1 MTDWD
6 PDRPVDFAEA
16 EEFLRTCY
24 AELPKLGPVEPRL
37 AVVREQ
43 IAALG
48 TYTHTHAELVHG
60 ARMAWRNAS
69 RCIGRVYWRSLTVLD
84 RRAHRDP
91 DRIYGDLVSH
101 LHMATGEGASRGR
114 LRAVISIFE
123 QAVPGRPV
131 TRLWNDQLIRY
142 AGHRDGA
149 EIVGDPQYEQFT
161 AAVTRLGWTGK
172 GSAFD
177 LLPLVLQV
185 GDAEPRL
192 YELPESAV
200 LEVPIAH
207 PEYGWFA
214 ELGLRW
220 HAVPAIANMR
230 LSIGGVDYPL
240 APFSGWYMGTEIGA
254 RNLADARRYNQI
266 PVIAARMGLDTSSE
280 STLWRDRALVEL
292 NRAVL
297 WSYERAGV
305 RVTDH
310 HSESRLFL
318 THMERERRAGRDTP
332 ADWTWIVPPLS
343 GGLTPVF
350 HRYYTEADQRP
361 NFYLDRVARDL
372 SATGAPA
379 AVRVTLPTQRGSGTH
394 RTGARCPVTGQTAPI
409 PDLSVEFLPGD
420 APPLAAD
427 LLDATALDAD
437 LLDAT
442 ALDPDLLDATA
453 VDAAALDPDGL
464 DPAVPNPARIA
475 PPAQANGTHSD
486 PAPTGA
492 HPVVRGAVPAGSAPA
507 PIPAEPVPARKRG
520 LRRLLG

>member
-84 RRAHRDP
+84 RRAHREP
-91 DRIYGDLVSH
+91 DRIYDDLVSH
-101 LHMATGEGASRGR
+101 LHLATGEGASRGR

-149 EIVGDPQYEQFT
+149 GIVGDPQYEQFT

-185 GDAEPRL
+185 GDADPRL

-361 NFYLDRVARDL
+361 NFYLDRFARDL
-372 SATGAPA
+372 SATGAPS
-379 AVRVTLPTQRGSGTH
+379 AVRVTLPTQRGAH
-394 RTGARCPVTGQTAPI
+394 RTGARCPITGQTAPI

-420 APPLAAD
+420 APALDAG
-427 LLDATALDAD
+427 LLDAG
-437 LLDAT
+437 LLDAP
-442 ALDPDLLDATA
+442 ALDPD
-453 VDAAALDPDGL
+453 DPDPSL
-464 DPAVPNPARIA
+464 IDPTAFA
-475 PPAQANGTHSD
+475 PPAHTNGTHPD
-486 PAPTGA
+486 PAA
-492 HPVVRGAVPAGSAPA
+492 HPIVRGAVPAGSAPP
-507 PIPAEPVPARKRG
+507 PIPAEPVPTRKRG

>member
-84 RRAHRDP
+84 RRQHRDP
-91 DRIYGDLVSH
+91 DRIFDDLVSH

-114 LRAVISIFE
+114 LRAVISIFG

-142 AGHRDGA
+142 AGHRKADGF
-149 EIVGDPQYEQFT
+149 VGDPQYEQFT
-161 AAVTRLGWTGK
+161 EAVTRLGWTGK

-177 LLPLVLQV
+177 LLPLVLQTD
-185 GDAEPRL
+185 GGEPRL

-200 LEVPIAH
+200 LEVPLAH

-254 RNLADARRYNQI
+254 RNLADAQRYHQI
-266 PVIAARMGLDTSSE
+266 PVIAARMGLDTGSE

-297 WSYERAGV
+297 WSFERAGV

-318 THMERERRAGRDTP
+318 THVERERRAGRDTP
-332 ADWTWIVPPLS
+332 ADWTWIVPPMS

-361 NFYLDRVARDL
+361 NFYLDHTARDL
-372 SATGAPA
+372 SLTGTPA
-379 AVRVTLPTQRGSGTH
+379 AVRVTVPAQRTAVERRTAETPRGAIGH
-394 RTGARCPVTGQTAPI
+394 TGARCPVTGQTAPEPTLGPPTDLP
-409 PDLSVEFLPGD
+409 PDDPTRT
-420 APPLAAD
+420 APLAP
-427 LLDATALDAD
+427 AT
-437 LLDAT
+437 
-442 ALDPDLLDATA
+442 
-453 VDAAALDPDGL
+453 VDAAALAPAAP
-464 DPAVPNPARIA
+464 DPAALYAAGYDPTAV
-475 PPAQANGTHSD
+475 QAAGYD
-486 PAPTGA
+486 PTGA
-492 HPVVRGAVPAGSAPA
+492 QVVVRDAVPAGSAPA

>member
-1 MTDWD
+1 MTVPHIPPTGYRDAPLTDWD

-24 AELPKLGPVEPRL
+24 DELPRLGPVEPRL

-84 RRAHRDP
+84 RRTHRDP
-91 DRIYGDLVSH
+91 DRIFNDLVSH
-101 LHMATGEGASRGR
+101 LHTATGEGASRGR
-114 LRAVISIFE
+114 LRAVISIFG

-142 AGHRDGA
+142 AGHRVGD

-161 AAVTRLGWTGK
+161 AAATRLGWTGK

-185 GDAEPRL
+185 GDGDPRL

-200 LEVPIAH
+200 LEVPLAH
-207 PEYGWFA
+207 PEFGWFA

-254 RNLADARRYNQI
+254 RNLADAQRYHQI
-266 PVIAARMGLDTSSE
+266 PVIAARMGLDTGSE

-297 WSYERAGV
+297 WSFERAGV

-350 HRYYTEADQRP
+350 HRYYTETDQRP
-361 NFYLDRVARDL
+361 NFYLDRTARDL
-372 SATGAPA
+372 SATGVPST
-379 AVRVTLPTQRGSGTH
+379 RVTVPAQRTSAGGTH

-409 PDLSVEFLPGD
+409 PDLAVEFLPGD
-420 APPLAAD
+420 APALAA
-427 LLDATALDAD
+427 ALDAD
-437 LLDAT
+437 HLDADH
-442 ALDPDLLDATA
+442 LDG
-453 VDAAALDPDGL
+453 AALDPSGL
-464 DPAVPNPARIA
+464 DPSLSA
-475 PPAQANGTHSD
+475 PPARTTGAHPD

-492 HPVVRGAVPAGSAPA
+492 HPAVRGAVPAGSAPA
-507 PIPAEPVPARKRG
+507 PIPAEPVPTRKRG

>member
-1 MTDWD
+1 MTAPHTPPTGYRDAPLTDWH

-16 EEFLRTCY
+16 EEFLRACY

-84 RRAHRDP
+84 RRQHRVP
-91 DRIYGDLVSH
+91 DQIFDDLVSH
-101 LHMATGEGASRGR
+101 LHTATGEGHNRGK
-114 LRAVISIFE
+114 LRAVISIFG

-142 AGHRDGA
+142 AGYRSGDGMT
-149 EIVGDPQYEQFT
+149 GDPQYEHFT
-161 AAVTRLGWTGK
+161 SAVTRLGWTGK

-177 LLPLVLQV
+177 LLPLVLQT
-185 GDAEPRL
+185 GDGEPRL

-200 LEVPIAH
+200 LEVPLAH

-254 RNLADARRYNQI
+254 RNLADVHRYNQI
-266 PVIAARMGLDTSSE
+266 PVIAARLGLDTSSE

-297 WSYERAGV
+297 WSFERAGV

-318 THMERERRAGRDTP
+318 THVERERRAGRATP
-332 ADWTWIVPPLS
+332 ADWTWIVPPIS

-361 NFYLDRVARDL
+361 NFYLDRSAQHLSLTATPAVTVPAQRTAPEPRTAVAGEPARCPI
-372 SATGAPA
+372 TGQFAAAAPA
-379 AVRVTLPTQRGSGTH
+379 A
-394 RTGARCPVTGQTAPI
+394 
-409 PDLSVEFLPGD
+409 DF
-420 APPLAAD
+420 AAD
-427 LLDATALDAD
+427 RD
-437 LLDAT
+437 LGS
-442 ALDPDLLDATA
+442 
-453 VDAAALDPDGL
+453 PDGL
-464 DPAVPNPARIA
+464 GQDDLDFDLDGLAFDGHDPQLVDGVSRPSA
-475 PPAQANGTHSD
+475 SD
-486 PAPTGA
+486 TA
-492 HPVVRGAVPAGSAPA
+492 PAGSAPA

>member
-1 MTDWD
+1 MTAPHTPPAGYRDAPLTDWD

-16 EEFLRTCY
+16 EEFLRACY

-84 RRAHRDP
+84 RRQHRTP
-91 DRIYGDLVSH
+91 DKIFDDVVSH
-101 LHMATGEGASRGR
+101 LHMATGEGPNRGK
-114 LRAVISIFE
+114 LRAVISIFG

-142 AGHRDGA
+142 AGYRNGDGMT
-149 EIVGDPQYEQFT
+149 GDPQYEQFT
-161 AAVTRLGWTGK
+161 SAVSRLGWTGK

-177 LLPLVLQV
+177 LLPLVLQT
-185 GDAEPRL
+185 GDGEPHL
-192 YELPESAV
+192 YDLPESAV
-200 LEVPIAH
+200 LEVPLAH

-254 RNLADARRYNQI
+254 RNLADAHRYNQI
-266 PVIAARMGLDTSSE
+266 PVVAARMGLDTSSE
-280 STLWRDRALVEL
+280 STLWRDRALLEL

-297 WSYERAGV
+297 WSFERAGV

-318 THMERERRAGRDTP
+318 THVERERRAGRDTP
-332 ADWTWIVPPLS
+332 ADWTWIVPPIS

-361 NFYLDRVARDL
+361 NFYLDRSAQQL
-372 SATGAPA
+372 SLTATAQVSVPA
-379 AVRVTLPTQRGSGTH
+379 QRTSPERRTPAGPATAV
-394 RTGARCPVTGQTAPI
+394 CPITGQTGPMPGLEPEPLPADQDFGPDVDPHPGYAADPEATVPIPAGPASAPI
-409 PDLSVEFLPGD
+409 
-420 APPLAAD
+420 
-427 LLDATALDAD
+427 T
-437 LLDAT
+437 
-442 ALDPDLLDATA
+442 
-453 VDAAALDPDGL
+453 
-464 DPAVPNPARIA
+464 
-475 PPAQANGTHSD
+475 
-486 PAPTGA
+486 
-492 HPVVRGAVPAGSAPA
+492 
-507 PIPAEPVPARKRG
+507 AEPVPVRKRG

>member
-1 MTDWD
+1 MTAPHIPPTGYRDAPLTDWD

-16 EEFLRTCY
+16 EEFLRACY

-84 RRAHRDP
+84 RRQHRAP
-91 DRIYGDLVSH
+91 DQIFDDLVSH
-101 LHMATGEGASRGR
+101 LHTATGEGHNRGK
-114 LRAVISIFE
+114 LRGVISIFG

-142 AGHRDGA
+142 AGYRGDDGMT
-149 EIVGDPQYEQFT
+149 GDPQYEQFT
-161 AAVTRLGWTGK
+161 SAVTRLGWTGK

-177 LLPLVLQV
+177 LLPLVLQT
-185 GDAEPRL
+185 GDGEPRL

-200 LEVPIAH
+200 MEVPLAH
-207 PEYGWFA
+207 PEYSWFA

-254 RNLADARRYNQI
+254 RNLADAHRYNQI
-266 PVIAARMGLDTSSE
+266 PVVAARLGLDTSSE

-297 WSYERAGV
+297 WSFERAGV

-318 THMERERRAGRDTP
+318 THVERERRAGRETP
-332 ADWTWIVPPLS
+332 ADWTWIVPPIS

-361 NFYLDRVARDL
+361 NFYLDRSAQQL
-372 SATGAPA
+372 SLTGLPQVSVPAQRTSPERRTPADPA
-379 AVRVTLPTQRGSGTH
+379 AAVCPITG
-394 RTGARCPVTGQTAPI
+394 RTGPMPVLEPEPLPADQDFAP
-409 PDLSVEFLPGD
+409 DTD
-420 APPLAAD
+420 PLAGYAD
-427 LLDATALDAD
+427 PEAT
-437 LLDAT
+437 
-442 ALDPDLLDATA
+442 
-453 VDAAALDPDGL
+453 
-464 DPAVPNPARIA
+464 
-475 PPAQANGTHSD
+475 
-486 PAPTGA
+486 
-492 HPVVRGAVPAGSAPA
+492 VVIPAGPAPA
-507 PIPAEPVPARKRG
+507 PITAEPVPARKRG